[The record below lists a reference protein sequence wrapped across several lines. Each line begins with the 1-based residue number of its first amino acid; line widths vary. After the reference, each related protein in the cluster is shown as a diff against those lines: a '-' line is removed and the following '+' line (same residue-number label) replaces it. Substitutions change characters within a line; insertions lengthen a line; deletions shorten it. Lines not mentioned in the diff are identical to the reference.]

1 MRAVSELTDGIIH
14 YCASVSCKRF
24 FEAQHQG
31 QDTATHKSID
41 GNLRQYLKH
50 P

>member
-1 MRAVSELTDGIIH
+1 MRAVSELKDGIIH
-14 YCASVSCKRF
+14 YDASVSCKRF

-31 QDTATHKSID
+31 QDTAKHKLID
-41 GNLRQYLKH
+41 GNLRQYLKR